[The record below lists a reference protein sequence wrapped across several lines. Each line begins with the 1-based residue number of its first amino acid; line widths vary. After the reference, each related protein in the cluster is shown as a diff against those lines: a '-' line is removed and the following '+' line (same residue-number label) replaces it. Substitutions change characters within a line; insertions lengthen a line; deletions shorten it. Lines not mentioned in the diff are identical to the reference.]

1 MLQSRIF
8 LYPLIPHIAQT
19 HMDPLVIGI
28 AGGTGS
34 GKTTVTNAIL
44 ERLDKTRV
52 VVIQHDSY
60 YRDLSAYGGET
71 PASIN
76 FDHPDSLETPLMIE
90 HIRALRAGRS
100 IEQPMYDFTTH
111 RRLDSSRRLDPREII
126 IIDGILIFVD
136 KELRELMD
144 VKIFVDTDADERL
157 IRRIR
162 RDILE
167 RGRSVESVM
176 QQYMSTVKPMHLEF
190 VEPSKHWA
198 DVIIPRGA
206 MNTVAIDMVVSKIT
220 MMLRIAE
227 HQETGPRHQ

>member
-1 MLQSRIF
+1 MN
-8 LYPLIPHIAQT
+8 
-19 HMDPLVIGI
+19 PLVIGI

-44 ERLDKTRV
+44 GRLDKSRV
-52 VVIQHDSY
+52 NVIQHDSY
-60 YRDLSAYGGET
+60 YRDLSAHGGLT
-71 PASIN
+71 PDKVN
-76 FDHPDSLETPLMIE
+76 FDHPDSLETPLLIK
-90 HIRALRAGRS
+90 HVRALKEGRT
-100 IEQPMYDFTTH
+100 IDQPIYNFTTH
-111 RRLDSSRRLDPREII
+111 RRMDSTLRIDPREII

-144 VKIFVDTDADERL
+144 IRIFVDTDADERL

-167 RGRSVESVM
+167 RGRSIESVM
-176 QQYMSTVKPMHLEF
+176 NQYTQTVKPMHLEF

-206 MNTVAIDMVVSKIT
+206 ENTVAIDMVVSKIA
-220 MMLRIAE
+220 MMLKGE
-227 HQETGPRHQ
+227 G